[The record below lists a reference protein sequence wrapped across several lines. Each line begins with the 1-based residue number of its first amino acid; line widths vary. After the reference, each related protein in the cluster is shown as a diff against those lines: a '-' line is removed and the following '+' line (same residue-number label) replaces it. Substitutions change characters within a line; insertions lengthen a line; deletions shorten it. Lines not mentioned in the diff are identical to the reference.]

1 MFALFSPRD
10 YPAVVAALI
19 FCLCGSDR
27 VDIAGWNVRRAQL
40 RCATCGHE
48 SWLDGFTISEFDL
61 SKLLGA
67 TIVDQARKHRKRSP
81 EEMQK
86 ILYQRKKQA

>member
-1 MFALFSPRD
+1 MFALRLFCPS
-10 YPAVVAALI
+10 VAALI

-40 RCATCGHE
+40 RCATCGQE
-48 SWLDGFTISEFDL
+48 SWVDGFTISEFDL
-61 SKLLGA
+61 SKLLGSA
-67 TIVDQARKHRKRSP
+67 IVDQARKHRKRSP

-86 ILYQRKKQA
+86 ILYGRKRQA